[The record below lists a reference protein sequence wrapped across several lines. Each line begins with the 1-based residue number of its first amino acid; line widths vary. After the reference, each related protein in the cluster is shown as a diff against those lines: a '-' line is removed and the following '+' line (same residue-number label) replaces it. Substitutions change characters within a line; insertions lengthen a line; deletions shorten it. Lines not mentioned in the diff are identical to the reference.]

1 MATAKESIEKISEHQ
16 KECAIRYEN
25 IEKRLED
32 GSRRFDR
39 LEAMLWAVYPFII
52 GALIVSEY
60 I

>member
-1 MATAKESIEKISEHQ
+1 MATAKESIEKISAHE

-25 IEKRLED
+25 IEKRLEV

>member
-1 MATAKESIEKISEHQ
+1 MASAIQRVSAHE

>member
-1 MATAKESIEKISEHQ
+1 MATAKESIEIISAHE